1 MHLPPLIRDLA
12 LILVVAGFASILF
25 RFLRQPSVL
34 GFLLAGVIVGPEITV
49 FPSVV
54 DVENIRTWADLG
66 VIFLLVFLGLE
77 FSFKK
82 LFSVGRSAFLAA
94 LVEVLGMLAIG
105 YGLGRIFGWN
115 SVDSAFLGGILA
127 ISSTLI
133 IMKSFEEMK
142 LKHQPFASVVFGILV
157 LEDLF
162 AILILAFLSTFAL
175 TKQLSGGPLLMEA
188 AKLGGFLAIVV
199 PSGLFLVPKLFRWLH
214 DKLTDETRVMLS
226 LGLCLSL
233 VLICGWV
240 GFSSALGAFLA
251 GAFMAETV
259 EGVRIEKLLRP
270 IKDLFGA
277 IFFVSVGMLVD
288 IRAMGEHW
296 GLILIVTACTI
307 VGKFLL
313 VFGGM
318 RLARQDRSLSA
329 QAGLS
334 LAQIGEFSFI
344 IATLGLSLGVVRPE
358 LYPLAVAVSLL
369 TTFTTP
375 YFIRAAVKL

>member
-1 MHLPPLIRDLA
+1 M
-12 LILVVAGFASILF
+12 ILVVAGFASILF
-25 RFLRQPSVL
+25 RLLRQPSVL
-34 GFLLAGVIVGPEITV
+34 GFLLAGVIVGPEISA

-82 LFSVGRSAFLAA
+82 LLSVGRSAFLAA
-94 LVEVLGMLAIG
+94 LIEVLGMLAVG
-105 YGLGRIFGWN
+105 FGLGRLFGW
-115 SVDSAFLGGILA
+115 SSIDAAFLGGVLA

-133 IMKSFEEMK
+133 IIKSFDELK
-142 LKHQPFASVVFGILV
+142 LKSQPFANVVFGILV

-175 TKQLSGGPLLMEA
+175 TKQLSGGPLVLETLQLA
-188 AKLGGFLAIVV
+188 GFLAIVV
-199 PSGLFLVPKLFRWLH
+199 PSGLFLIPKIFRWLR

-233 VLICGWV
+233 VLICDWV

-288 IRAMGEHW
+288 LGAIRDHW
-296 GLILIVTACTI
+296 LLILIVTALTI
-307 VGKFLL
+307 LGKIAL
-313 VFGGM
+313 VFAGM
-318 RLARQDRSLSA
+318 RLAGQDRAISI

-358 LYPLAVAVSLL
+358 LYPLAVAVSLI

-375 YFIRAAVKL
+375 YFIKAAIKL